1 MSEAL
6 TGLKRSC
13 MCANVSEAMIG
24 QEVTVMGWVQR
35 RRDLGQLIFIAL
47 RDKTGLVQIAI
58 DENTAEKELFAKAET
73 VRSEYVLA
81 VRGEVA
87 ARTEGNINPNMK
99 TGKIEIIA
107 KELRILSDS
116 ETTPFQIEDNITVK
130 DDLRL
135 KYRYLDL
142 RRPSQLN
149 NLVLRHKV
157 VQVMRNF
164 LDQENFLEI
173 ETPIL
178 GKSTPEGA
186 RDYLVPS
193 RVHPGNF
200 YGLPQSPQLYK
211 QLLMVSG
218 MDRYYQIAKCFRD
231 EDLRADRQPEFTQ
244 VDMELSFVDIEDIM
258 DINERMMQKVFKD
271 LMNVDIQLPL
281 PRMTYAEAMERFGS
295 DKPDVRFGM
304 ELKNISD
311 VVAGTEFVVFKSALE
326 NGGSVRAINAKGCGS
341 FPRKKIDSLVEFVK
355 TYRAKGLAWI
365 VVNEDGTLKSQIA
378 KFFTPE
384 KLQEIVDAM
393 EGQPGDLILICAD
406 QDKVVFDSLGALR
419 LELSRMLELTRPD
432 DFAFLWI
439 TEFPMLE
446 WDEEENRYVAV
457 HHPFTAPMDEGWWD
471 IFSRALLYGAIAIG
485 VPYIISGM
493 YFTIIDKNN
502 TIRVMNY
509 ENVVTDEADAPK
521 TTGAKK
527 KITLFDN
534 SGTLK
539 LSLSPENLYY
549 IESDDNYIKVWYTD
563 TKGELKQY
571 MLRCRLKT
579 VEESFKGSG
588 LVRCNRKYIVNIKK
602 VAMLRK
608 ESEGYVLDLG
618 NEAIPPL
625 PVTKTY
631 TDTVLSHFTDESPL
645 LEVLED

>member
-58 DENTAEKELFAKAET
+58 DENVTEKELFAKAET
-73 VRSEYVLA
+73 IRSEYVLA

-326 NGGSVRAINAKGCGS
+326 AGGSVRAINAKGCGS

-393 EGQPGDLILICAD
+393 DGQPGDLILICAD
-406 QDKVVFDSLGALR
+406 QNKVVFDSLGALR
-419 LELSRMLELTRPD
+419 LELSKMLELTRPD

-446 WDEEENRYVAV
+446 WDEEENRFVAV
-457 HHPFTAPMDEGWWD
+457 HHPFTAPMDEDLELIDTNPGAVRAKAYD
-471 IFSRALLYGAIAIG
+471 IVLNGYELGGGSIRIHRREIQQKMFELLGFTQEDAQERFGFLLDAFKYGVPPHGGLAFGLDRIIMLMSGATSIRDVIAFPKVKDASCPMTAAPGLVEEKQLDELGIAI
-485 VPYIISGM
+485 
-493 YFTIIDKNN
+493 K
-502 TIRVMNY
+502 
-509 ENVVTDEADAPK
+509 VVET
-521 TTGAKK
+521 
-527 KITLFDN
+527 
-534 SGTLK
+534 
-539 LSLSPENLYY
+539 
-549 IESDDNYIKVWYTD
+549 
-563 TKGELKQY
+563 
-571 MLRCRLKT
+571 
-579 VEESFKGSG
+579 EET
-588 LVRCNRKYIVNIKK
+588 
-602 VAMLRK
+602 AT
-608 ESEGYVLDLG
+608 EE
-618 NEAIPPL
+618 
-625 PVTKTY
+625 
-631 TDTVLSHFTDESPL
+631 
-645 LEVLED
+645 